1 MVVFAM
7 HKTMYLDMFS
17 CEAKKN
23 VQTIVSAEMTQK
35 CTMFPISGEIFLQ
48 TGA

>member
-1 MVVFAM
+1 M

-23 VQTIVSAEMTQK
+23 VQTKRRDDPEMHNVPY
-35 CTMFPISGEIFLQ
+35 FW
-48 TGA
+48 